1 MPTEAEIEAA
11 AVQLSEHRGH
21 HRWPGLDESGRN
33 LMRSVA
39 RKVLTAAELVAWQ
52 DIATAPHGSS
62 PPYSRDGEAAP
73 YVLVWNGYHQGV
85 GYLQYDFGEDTYLW
99 WSETGEDIDPPP
111 THWRPLPTPPEP
123 TK

>member
-11 AVQLSEHRGH
+11 ADILGHMLQSLKLPREGVQAMAIH
-21 HRWPGLDESGRN
+21 
-33 LMRSVA
+33 
-39 RKVLTAAELVAWQ
+39 VLTAAERVAWQ
-52 DIATAPHGSS
+52 DIATAPYGSS

-73 YVLVWNGYHQGV
+73 YVLVWNRHHQGV
-85 GYLQYDFGEDTYLW
+85 GYLQYDFSEDTYLW

-111 THWRPLPTPPEP
+111 THWRPLPSPPEP